1 MTLEVARGLLSV
13 IAPTVAAPQF
23 PTTWRAFC
31 EQTLKLDLSPVMAA
45 YMQAAEG
52 LPVDTIDD
60 ATSLRIFGCARADLP
75 KRPMRVL
82 GIRAG
87 GRGGKTSRLAATLA
101 LYCVVSVQ
109 LPTLRRGEFARA
121 LCVAPDKDLAKQIID
136 YCRGYIAGSPALVS
150 MLTTAPP
157 LEDDEVDESKIGA
170 IERIALRRPSGE
182 LVEIAVKAAG
192 RGGTGGRSRTLVCA
206 ILDEALLFR
215 AESTAVI
222 NDREI
227 YNAAVMRVVPGGRV
241 LVGSTAQLENVGLLE
256 EKIAENL
263 GRHEKALVA
272 IASTRDLNPTWDPT
286 HEIEDEMR
294 EHDAQ
299 NADREIYAIPMTAG
313 AETFY
318 PEDAIRR
325 SFVRAALE
333 LPPTSDPHV
342 AGVDMGFRKNSS
354 ALSIPRAV
362 DGKIEL
368 AFRLEMI
375 PERAASLRPSVV
387 VREFA
392 FWCMRYGVLVMFG
405 DGHYADTSHE
415 ELAKLARAL
424 ADPAKGDED
433 QRAWVARVKA
443 DPFAA
448 RAAAVPRYQEWP
460 RAGFTASENNLDAH
474 TTMRTRMQEGVVIL
488 PLDERM
494 KRQARD
500 TRKRASSGGHVS
512 IVLPKHGL
520 AHGDLWGA
528 TVIGCTELA
537 LVRVEI
543 GPVVGAGGDDWQ
555 QPAPQLTTG
564 GGGTGYGIPEVSEW
578 T

>member
-31 EQTLKLDLSPVMAA
+31 SDALKLDLSPVMAA
-45 YMQAAEG
+45 YMAAAEG

-75 KRPMRVL
+75 RRPMRVL

-256 EKIAENL
+256 EKIAENW
-263 GRHEKALVA
+263 GTHGKALVA
-272 IASTRDLNPTWDPT
+272 IATTRDLNPTWDPT

-299 NADREIYAIPMTAG
+299 NADREICAIPLTAG

-325 SFVRAALE
+325 SFVRAAVE

-354 ALSIPRAV
+354 ALAIPRAV
-362 DGKIEL
+362 GGKIEL

-375 PERAASLRPSVV
+375 PERASSLRPSVV

-392 FWCMRYGVLVMFG
+392 FWCMRYGVRVMFG

-424 ADPAKGDED
+424 ADPSKGDED

-443 DPFAA
+443 DAHA
-448 RAAAVPRYQEWP
+448 RLAAVPRYQEWP
-460 RAGFTASENNLDAH
+460 RAGFTVSENNLDAH

-488 PLDERM
+488 PADERM

-528 TVIGCTELA
+528 TVIGCTELP
-537 LVRVEI
+537 LVVHK
-543 GPVVGAGGDDWQ
+543 VGGAEAAGGDDWQ
-555 QPAPQLTTG
+555 GPAPQLETG
-564 GGGTGYGIPEVSEW
+564 AGASAGYGIPEVSEW

>member
-1 MTLEVARGLLSV
+1 MIQQAVRLALAALEDGDQ
-13 IAPTVAAPQF
+13 APTF
-23 PTTWRAFC
+23 PATWRAFC
-31 EQTLKLDLSPVMAA
+31 SDTLGLDLSPVMAA
-45 YMQAAEG
+45 YMDAAEG

-75 KRPMRVL
+75 RRPMRVL

-136 YCRGYIAGSPALVS
+136 YCRGYIAGAPALLA

-170 IERIALRRPSGE
+170 IERIALRRTSGE

-192 RGGTGGRSRTLVCA
+192 RGGTGGRSRTLACA

-256 EKIAENL
+256 EKIAENW

-299 NADREIYAIPMTAG
+299 NADREICAIPLTAG

-318 PEDAIRR
+318 PEDAIKQA
-325 SFVRAALE
+325 FCRAALE

-354 ALSIPRAV
+354 ALSIPRARA
-362 DGKIEL
+362 GKIQL
-368 AFRLEMI
+368 AFALEMI
-375 PERAASLRPSVV
+375 PERARSLRPTVV

-392 FWCMRYGVLVMFG
+392 FHCMRYGVLVMFG
-405 DGHYADTSHE
+405 DLHYADTTIE
-415 ELAKLARAL
+415 ELSKLASVWAGETRGDDEQEAWKARTL
-424 ADPAKGDED
+424 AAGVSP
-433 QRAWVARVKA
+433 RARVPA
-443 DPFAA
+443 
-448 RAAAVPRYQEWP
+448 YQEWP
-460 RAGFTASENNLDAH
+460 RTGVTVSANNLDAH
-474 TTMRTRMQEGVVIL
+474 TLMRTRMQEGLVEL
-488 PLDERM
+488 PVMERM
-494 KRQARD
+494 RRQARD

-528 TVIGCTELA
+528 TVIGCTELGLA
-537 LVRVEI
+537 RTEV
-543 GPVVGAGGDDWQ
+543 GPAVGAGGDDWSL
-555 QPAPQLTTG
+555 APQLGRG
-564 GGGTGYGIPEVSEW
+564 GEVSEW
-578 T
+578 D